1 MGFIE
6 TLCIDYEDYAKN
18 SHIKGF
24 SSFLLYSP
32 KHIPVLNVNIDYFI
46 SCEPLSPIYA
56 NHFFARQFFILE
68 CKTVANYVSAHE
80 NEDWALKFIY
90 LFTLELNFYYN
101 VKHNNSNELLPHLYG
116 LVIDASGV
124 VGAGL
129 AKGNY
134 QFMGDFD
141 ECLDVKV
148 TLEGDQKIHG
158 ITGQYCTLNLPM
170 EAVVGRRS
178 SKNQALD
185 IESLHL
191 TPTIVSLNTGIN
203 VSVSDCTDS
212 NDNPIQWYH
221 TLIL

>member
-1 MGFIE
+1 M
-6 TLCIDYEDYAKN
+6 
-18 SHIKGF
+18 
-24 SSFLLYSP
+24 
-32 KHIPVLNVNIDYFI
+32 YFNESDI
-46 SCEPLSPIYA
+46 S
-56 NHFFARQFFILE
+56 LE
-68 CKTVANYVSAHE
+68 CKTVANYVSAHQ
-80 NEDWALKFIY
+80 NEDWALK
-90 LFTLELNFYYN
+90 L
-101 VKHNNSNELLPHLYG
+101 
-116 LVIDASGV
+116 IDASGV

-191 TPTIVSLNTGIN
+191 TPTIGVVCLVMDTGSQSYWIR
-203 VSVSDCTDS
+203 VYDMQQKVLAFE
-212 NDNPIQWYH
+212 QELYH
-221 TLIL
+221 TIQYKVVKPNFHTFSTPDGQVGLNFANREEAQYLGVAVTEIHDRQMESLKSLGWNQL